1 MFNISFFEIIIFLI
15 LALFFIR
22 PKDLPEIARFI
33 GKTIYRIKNFYHNS
47 KDIISNLS
55 RDFGI
60 DDLKQEISQGI
71 SQEKSKIEDDV
82 TIIVDMDGNEH
93 KVNNIKELRKDLSE
107 DELNS
112 EILKQNNNNNKSSS

>member
-1 MFNISFFEIIIFLI
+1 MFNISFFEIIVFLI
-15 LALFFIR
+15 LALLFIK
-22 PKDLPEIARFI
+22 PKDLPEIARLI

-47 KDIISNLS
+47 KNIISNLS
-55 RDFGI
+55 KDFGI

-71 SQEKSKIEDDV
+71 SKEKSKIEDDV

-93 KVNNIKELRKDLSE
+93 KVNNIKELRRDLSE

-112 EILKQNNNNNKSSS
+112 EILKQNNNNTKSSF

>member
-15 LALFFIR
+15 LALLFIR

-47 KDIISNLS
+47 KNIIDNMSK
-55 RDFGI
+55 DFGI
-60 DDLKQEISQGI
+60 DDLKQEVSQAIG
-71 SQEKSKIEDDV
+71 QEKAKIEDDV

-93 KVNNIKELRKDLSE
+93 KVNNIKNLRKDLSE

-112 EILKQNNNNNKSSS
+112 EILKQNNNNTKSSS